1 MPVTI
6 YLDNQ
11 QSSHFTNL
19 DLVTGKVGVH
29 LRSETAIAGIQVKL
43 EGESRTRLEVKKGDK
58 QRTETEVHK
67 VRTKKNHLV
76 ERLGHES
83 LFRANPTDACR
94 YCTKCKMSFLHQ
106 RSSRMVPALPRIPL
120 PRARTISRFSS
131 R

>member
-43 EGESRTRLEVKKGDK
+43 EGESRTRLIDNHDKK
-58 QRTETEVHK
+58 RIETEVHK
-67 VRTKKNHLV
+67 VRSEGIRRKSYLV
-76 ERLGHES
+76 KRLIFKAYSE
-83 LFRANPTDACR
+83 LIQPMYVDI
-94 YCTKCKMSFLHQ
+94 
-106 RSSRMVPALPRIPL
+106 V
-120 PRARTISRFSS
+120 
-131 R
+131 